1 MQQRDDHL
9 LHGVSILV
17 VEDEVVFRQQLLAF
31 LIQQGAMVGAVGDGE
46 AALEAIGQQHYD
58 IILMDLIMPKMGGVE
73 LLENLA
79 HFSGTVVVISGKSTM
94 ADLRQVMALGAS
106 DFLVKPITDF
116 KEITNTILTNL
127 SMAEEH
133 NLQMEFSEF
142 SEHKAH
148 FKANDVQASLVL
160 QEIMPEP
167 TQELMGYF
175 CHYRLKG
182 QSLFPILKQ
191 IDANHV
197 AFLVVD
203 ICLMG
208 DEGVIAAVIINGF
221 FQDMWNRL
229 SINDPSSLQPS
240 QALSSLNKIL
250 NAADLRAP
258 VGCLYGVIKDDCVS
272 FANAGLL
279 DVPAPFD
286 QAQPGLALGLNA
298 SAHYLECLV
307 RLSEIGFSLRFKNLV
322 DDCISL
328 KLFPVA

>member
-182 QSLFPILKQ
+182 KACFPSLSKSTLT
-191 IDANHV
+191 
-197 AFLVVD
+197 
-203 ICLMG
+203 
-208 DEGVIAAVIINGF
+208 
-221 FQDMWNRL
+221 MWH
-229 SINDPSSLQPS
+229 
-240 QALSSLNKIL
+240 
-250 NAADLRAP
+250 
-258 VGCLYGVIKDDCVS
+258 
-272 FANAGLL
+272 F
-279 DVPAPFD
+279 
-286 QAQPGLALGLNA
+286 
-298 SAHYLECLV
+298 
-307 RLSEIGFSLRFKNLV
+307 
-322 DDCISL
+322 
-328 KLFPVA
+328 